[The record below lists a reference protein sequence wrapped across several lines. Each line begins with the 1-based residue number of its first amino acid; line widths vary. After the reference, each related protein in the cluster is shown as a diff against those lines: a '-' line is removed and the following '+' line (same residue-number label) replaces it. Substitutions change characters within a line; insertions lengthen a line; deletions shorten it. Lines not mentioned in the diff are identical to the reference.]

1 MLASSILSNEE
12 PAQTKATAE
21 QNTAFFRKAILA
33 VVAISI
39 GKSNQPNEWE

>member
-21 QNTAFFRKAILA
+21 QNTAFRKAILA